1 MQFKD
6 KCRFYLPIPFLL
18 SNIPEHRKTVHNTL
32 VMNILKGYFIIKYF
46 SRRNAL
52 KKPCQI
58 LNLNSAKIVNAG
70 RKKMQK
76 MDGRT
81 ESQADAE

>member
-1 MQFKD
+1 M
-6 KCRFYLPIPFLL
+6 
-18 SNIPEHRKTVHNTL
+18 HNTP
-32 VMNILKGYFIIKYF
+32 VMNILKGYFIILYF

-70 RKKMQK
+70 RRKMQK
-76 MDGRT
+76 MDGWT
-81 ESQADAE
+81 ESQAAESDDTRTRSTVH